1 MRYANKEDERE
12 LSSIMND
19 EKTEVVFGKKKVK
32 VSWLKRATLRKY
44 SSIMVENAEES
55 QVTCKL
61 AAVIRLNGYFRLKL
75 FYPFLWRWYYYIKQ
89 YDDKVLLPLIA
100 EGKKKVQLQEY
111 YLIMMLSHDLRDT
124 LQTMTREEANRML
137 QEQLSERKAQ

>member
-19 EKTEVVFGKKKVK
+19 EKTEVVFGKRKVK
-32 VSWLKRATLRKY
+32 VGWLKRATLRKY

-61 AAVIRLNGYFRLKL
+61 AAVIRLNGYFKLKL

-89 YDDKVLLPLIA
+89 Y
-100 EGKKKVQLQEY
+100 
-111 YLIMMLSHDLRDT
+111 
-124 LQTMTREEANRML
+124 
-137 QEQLSERKAQ
+137 